1 MCRCILWIGGSNWRK
16 RLASEVTFFMV
27 FLHFEKIPC
36 VPFCDYVVQVQVVC
50 FCSCLRHF
58 VEVSCGWSDVVF
70 PRGENIVEA
79 TVLIVYPFEATG
91 KRLYVGA
98 FGWKAWLPKVTLSK
112 TTNKNQED
120 FKKMDIVNQWNL
132 CWMTS
137 KIILTG
143 PARNR
148 HSIIKCGPIIGPGD
162 RPARIWWTGSKHV
175 KTL

>member
-58 VEVSCGWSDVVF
+58 VEVSCGWSDVFF

-120 FKKMDIVNQWNL
+120 FKKNGHCKPMEFMLNDIQDNFDWPCTKQTFHHKMWSN
-132 CWMTS
+132 
-137 KIILTG
+137 
-143 PARNR
+143 NR
-148 HSIIKCGPIIGPGD
+148 SGG
-162 RPARIWWTGSKHV
+162 
-175 KTL
+175 